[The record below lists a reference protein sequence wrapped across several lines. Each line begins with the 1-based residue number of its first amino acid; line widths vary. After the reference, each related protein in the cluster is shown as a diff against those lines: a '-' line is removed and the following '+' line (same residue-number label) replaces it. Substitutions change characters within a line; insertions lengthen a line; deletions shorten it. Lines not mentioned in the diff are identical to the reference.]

1 MTCGTI
7 QTLQVL
13 CSDELLKLSTSLRVL
28 VLALLWV
35 YLNGNLSAGPV
46 NSGTFNAD
54 GNETVFQIQ
63 ALTAGTLTIQSV
75 GYGGSGIILGGGF
88 APSLSLYDAFGNQI
102 AHDFVGG
109 TAVGLG
115 CSNGANQDITTN
127 LCEDAGLTFPI
138 VAPGFFDVFLTV
150 QGNDGPDP
158 LSNGYLLGL
167 AENFSPGP
175 FIDPGLPGNIQRT
188 GNWALTINFTGTAV
202 ITQTDLPEPSTL
214 FLGCLGLCA
223 LAFARTRSYR
233 RS

>member
-1 MTCGTI
+1 
-7 QTLQVL
+7 
-13 CSDELLKLSTSLRVL
+13 LKLSIAIRT
-28 VLALLWV
+28 LAFTFPCV
-35 YLNGNLSAGPV
+35 CLNGNLSASTL
-46 NSGTFNAD
+46 NFGTFNAD

-63 ALTAGTLTIQSV
+63 ALTAGTLTVQSV

-109 TAVGLG
+109 TAVGPG
-115 CSNGANQDITTN
+115 CSNGANQDITTH
-127 LCEDAGLTFPI
+127 LCEDAGFIFPI
-138 VAPGFFDVFLTV
+138 VAPGFFEVFLTV

-175 FIDPGLPGNIQRT
+175 FIDPGLPGNVQRT
-188 GNWALTINFTGTAV
+188 GNWALTINYTGTDIV
-202 ITQTDLPEPSTL
+202 TQTDLPEPSTL

-223 LAFARTRSYR
+223 LAYARTRSYR